1 MSKDNEKRK
10 SKYLRDS
17 SDPIIKHLRTVDE
30 PKSRYFKSSAK
41 KTSKQTDDEYDE
53 EEAHSRKEF
62 RDSVITPKRAREQM
76 LSGDSQKAEAEAA
89 EPQDEE
95 ASEYQKSKGT
105 SNDIFRETEINE
117 EQKKSYN
124 KEEADKSLKERRKN
138 ATIRMVLCMG
148 VLTVIATILMAYPIR
163 NLPYMPDILNTEF
176 AALPELIASIAYG
189 PVFGVIICIIKNLIR
204 VIFDQYNFVSYIN
217 NTLLDS
223 TFVFIAGLLYS
234 RSMFS
239 GDNRINTAGKSR
251 DYRRKRIFS
260 SCFAG
265 AVISAVP
272 QFFITRFI
280 AYPLIAKVYGES
292 QGITM
297 EFLFKSYQDSYLA
310 IMNRLPE
317 GIAKLV
323 PEMNSIST
331 GILLYN
337 LPITFIKL
345 FIITVI
351 TAIIYKYISPFLHYR
366 RKKKRKK
373 HNH

>member
-280 AYPLIAKVYGES
+280 AYPLIAKVYAES